1 MTNYEKLKQMT
12 FDEMESEIKCLVRW
26 LKPMPNT
33 EIDYCVLKYLVS
45 ETRET
50 NKRKIDK
57 FVVVGTKISFKEEHF
72 SRFKFKVSN
81 ELGKISFFKF
91 EL

>member
-33 EIDYCVLKYLVS
+33 EIDYLVVKYLIS
-45 ETRET
+45 EAKET
-50 NKRKIDK
+50 NKTEVIQ
-57 FVVVGTKISFKEEHF
+57 
-72 SRFKFKVSN
+72 
-81 ELGKISFFKF
+81 
-91 EL
+91 

>member
-33 EIDYCVLKYLVS
+33 EIDYWVLKYLIS
-45 ETRET
+45 EATET
-50 NKRKIDK
+50 NK
-57 FVVVGTKISFKEEHF
+57 TKESGQNVK
-72 SRFKFKVSN
+72 
-81 ELGKISFFKF
+81 
-91 EL
+91 

>member
-33 EIDYCVLKYLVS
+33 EIDYCVLKYLMS

-50 NKRKIDK
+50 NKRKIA
-57 FVVVGTKISFKEEHF
+57 VLWY
-72 SRFKFKVSN
+72 RFLQRKRKRN
-81 ELGKISFFKF
+81 NKMEYQGG
-91 EL
+91 